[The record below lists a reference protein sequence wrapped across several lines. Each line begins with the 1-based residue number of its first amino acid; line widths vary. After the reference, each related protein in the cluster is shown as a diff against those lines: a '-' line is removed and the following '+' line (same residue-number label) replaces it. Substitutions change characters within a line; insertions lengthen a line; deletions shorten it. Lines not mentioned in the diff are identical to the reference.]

1 MLDTTAVV
9 YADMSPE
16 LRAQVE
22 LDLDDLLPLMHGLM
36 PVSFMGR
43 FLNLGDSD
51 AETIRSA
58 KSIEMLFAGTDMRY
72 EAIID
77 RETLQFRVIDT
88 SERGV

>member
-1 MLDTTAVV
+1 MLHTMAVV
-9 YADMSPE
+9 YADKSPE
-16 LRAQVE
+16 LRAQAE
-22 LDLDDLLPLMHGLM
+22 LDLDDLLPPAHGLM

-51 AETIRSA
+51 GETIRSA
-58 KSIEMLFAGTDMRY
+58 KSVEMLFAGTDMRY

-77 RETLQFRVIDT
+77 RVTSRFRVIDT